1 MIMITK
7 ELQKAYK
14 APVAKVVEVGVYSVL
29 CQSDET
35 ARLGGSYTEH
45 LDETDL
51 SESIW

>member
-1 MIMITK
+1 MRAK
-7 ELQKAYK
+7 ELKQVYRT
-14 APVAKVVEVGVYSVL
+14 PVAKVVEIGICRVL